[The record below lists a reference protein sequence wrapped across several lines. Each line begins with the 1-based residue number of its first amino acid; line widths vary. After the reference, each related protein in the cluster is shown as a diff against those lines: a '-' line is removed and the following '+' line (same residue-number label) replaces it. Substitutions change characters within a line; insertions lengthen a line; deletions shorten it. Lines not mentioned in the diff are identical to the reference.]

1 MWKKSKKNRKAFTLI
16 ELLVALS
23 IAGIISLAVMSVLG
37 SGLLTYDRI
46 QSYGNTQTDVL
57 LALEEM
63 EKNLRNT
70 FYFSEIPFLG
80 ESQKIEC
87 VNVFD
92 SADEA
97 GALKKD
103 VGKLVYYFDKST
115 QQLLVKKY
123 NYALATS
130 KEDVQ
135 ADSTEVLA
143 VIKSFKLTY
152 YYFNTETEKYEWKDS
167 WDDKEVALPKGIKI
181 KLVFSDDQKD
191 IEAERIVLIPVG

>member
-1 MWKKSKKNRKAFTLI
+1 MRIKSKTNRRAFTLI

-46 QSYGNTQTDVL
+46 QSYGHTQTDVL

-70 FYFSEIPFLG
+70 FYFSEIPFVG
-80 ESQKIEC
+80 DSQKIAF
-87 VNVFD
+87 VNISD
-92 SADEA
+92 SVDEA
-97 GALKKD
+97 GVIKKD
-103 VGKLVYYFDKST
+103 VGKLVYYFDKDT
-115 QQLLVKKY
+115 QQLLEKKY

-135 ADSTEVLA
+135 TDAIEVLA
-143 VIKSFKLTY
+143 TIKSFNVTY
-152 YYFNTETEKYEWKDS
+152 YYFNTETKQYDWKDS
-167 WDDKEVALPKGIKI
+167 WDEKEEKLPKGIKI
-181 KLVFSDDQKD
+181 ALVFSDGQKD
-191 IEAERIVLIPVG
+191 VEVQRIVLIPVG